1 MATIRCVKLPEFEKP
16 KQGTCKW
23 CERHNQTLYLT
34 IGIDYSEMWTE
45 WLCAKCRSI
54 ANPFHKWLNE
64 MDENGIPKG
73 GADNAG

>member
-1 MATIRCVKLPEFEKP
+1 MVIIRKMSLPEPQEP

-23 CERHNQTLYLT
+23 CERHDQTLYLT
-34 IGIDYSEMWTE
+34 IGIDDGELWKE

-73 GADNAG
+73 GEQNV